1 GVDGVL
7 NVRIHLATP
16 FGQMEKIVMNEVQVA
31 HLLAA
36 GALLVGEDLSRLLS
50 AMDRVGPK
58 AVRHMIDG
66 LEFARSRGHTVDLDY
81 LTGWWASA
89 KGDEHVDDDLFE
101 ILLNMHDRE

>member
-1 GVDGVL
+1 
-7 NVRIHLATP
+7 
-16 FGQMEKIVMNEVQVA
+16 MNEVQVA

-101 ILLNMHDRE
+101 ILLNMHDREKADPLLRKRVTEQIMLAVRSANA